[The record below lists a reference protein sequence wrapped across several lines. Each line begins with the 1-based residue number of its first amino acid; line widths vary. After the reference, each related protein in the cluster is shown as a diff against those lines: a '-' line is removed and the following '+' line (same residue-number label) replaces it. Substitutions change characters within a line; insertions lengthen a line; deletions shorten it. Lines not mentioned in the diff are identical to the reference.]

1 MTYKYTIRGID
12 GSVLTFETTTNIDF
26 HTLSNTA
33 IAFEDM
39 YINMANVIYI
49 QKQII
54 TKDSEEY
61 ITYDALDGM
70 PMISKK
76 HKGGEV

>member
-1 MTYKYTIRGID
+1 MTYKYTIRCID
-12 GSVLTFETTTNIDF
+12 GSVMVFETTTNIDF
-26 HTLSNTA
+26 HKVANTA

-39 YINMANVIYI
+39 YINMANIIYI

-54 TKDSEEY
+54 TKDGAECISVDE
-61 ITYDALDGM
+61 LDGM

-76 HKGGEV
+76 HKGGAE